1 MVSTPEDLEFRIHL
15 RNEIMRAGMFDVL
28 DVRILFI
35 LNYLMTVQFNNL
47 NNLMYFRI

>member
-28 DVRILFI
+28 DVRIVFI
-35 LNYLMTVQFNNL
+35 FNYLIFKMFNNL
-47 NNLMYFRI
+47 IYFRT